1 MSGKA
6 ARPHFARRR
15 ARAPEHGIQA
25 SIRAWWM
32 ACVKE
37 PQDGFL
43 FAVTNGAKR
52 AAERNGVMVNGDAPP
67 AWWLIAEGLRAG
79 VSDLVMMVPGG
90 KTVFI
95 EVKLDDTI
103 LTKKTYQND
112 AQEAFEKTCN
122 TLGHPYRIARS
133 IEDFA
138 DICDE
143 FQVPYRARPFGPKLL
158 KPVKAAPPKP
168 LSARR
173 AKAGSG
179 QAGKARGNKP
189 SASAPDHPTQDPPLS
204 ADPIAP
210 LPSPTRRRR

>member
-1 MSGKA
+1 MSGRA
-6 ARPHFARRR
+6 GRPRFARRR
-15 ARAPEHGIQA
+15 AKAPEHGLQA
-25 SIRAWWM
+25 SIRSWWM

-37 PQDGFL
+37 PDDAFL

-52 AAERNGVMVNGDAPP
+52 AAKRNGVMVNSDAPP

-79 VSDLVMMVPGG
+79 VSDLVMMIPGG

-95 EVKLDDTI
+95 EVKLDDTL

-112 AQEAFEKTCN
+112 AQQAFERTCN

-143 FQVPYRARPFGPKLL
+143 FGVPYRARPFGPKLL
-158 KPVKAAPPKP
+158 KPVKVAPPKP

-173 AKAGSG
+173 AKARSG
-179 QAGKARGNKP
+179 QVATTPGNTP
-189 SASAPDHPTQDPPLS
+189 SASAPAHPAPDPPLS
-204 ADPIAP
+204 ADLIAP
-210 LPSPTRRRR
+210 LPSPTGRRR

>member
-1 MSGKA
+1 MRGRA
-6 ARPHFARRR
+6 GRPRLARRR
-15 ARAPEHGIQA
+15 PSAPEHNLQA
-25 SIRAWWM
+25 SIRAWWQ

-37 PQDGFL
+37 PDHGFL

-52 AAERNGVMVNGDAPP
+52 AAKRNGVMVNGDAPP

-79 VSDLVMMVPGG
+79 VSDLVMMVPNG

-95 EVKLDDTI
+95 EIKLDDTL
-103 LTKKTYQND
+103 LTQKTYQND
-112 AQEAFEKTCN
+112 AQQAFEKTCN

-143 FQVPYRARPFGPKLL
+143 FQVPYRARPYGPKLL

-173 AKAGSG
+173 VKARSG
-179 QAGKARGNKP
+179 QAATTHENTP
-189 SASAPDHPTQDPPLS
+189 SASAPAHPAPNPQQS
-204 ADPIAP
+204 ADLPP
-210 LPSPTRRRR
+210 RPPSPTGRRR

>member
-6 ARPHFARRR
+6 ARPRFARRPT
-15 ARAPEHGIQA
+15 RAPEHSLQA

-37 PQDGFL
+37 PHHGFL

-52 AAERNGVMVNGDAPP
+52 AAKRNGVMVNGDAPP

-79 VSDLVMMVPGG
+79 VSDLVMMVPGS

-143 FQVPYRARPFGPKLL
+143 FQVPYRARMGP
-158 KPVKAAPPKP
+158 
-168 LSARR
+168 SYSSR
-173 AKAGSG
+173 
-179 QAGKARGNKP
+179 
-189 SASAPDHPTQDPPLS
+189 
-204 ADPIAP
+204 
-210 LPSPTRRRR
+210 